1 MKQMKK
7 LANEDKPKLGE
18 VVNEAK
24 GVVEKA
30 IDDAKERLENKE
42 MNDLIESEDIGNTY
56 QISLDGNPDFLR
68 KPGTRH
74 PLALTMDLATS
85 IFEEIGYEAITGS
98 DSSPEIENDFFN
110 FEALGFTPAHPAR
123 DMQDTFYIDTENVDK
138 NTMSNLSC

>member
-68 KPGTRH
+68 MLLRNH
-74 PLALTMDLATS
+74 EFCHLW
-85 IFEEIGYEAITGS
+85 
-98 DSSPEIENDFFN
+98 
-110 FEALGFTPAHPAR
+110 
-123 DMQDTFYIDTENVDK
+123 
-138 NTMSNLSC
+138 